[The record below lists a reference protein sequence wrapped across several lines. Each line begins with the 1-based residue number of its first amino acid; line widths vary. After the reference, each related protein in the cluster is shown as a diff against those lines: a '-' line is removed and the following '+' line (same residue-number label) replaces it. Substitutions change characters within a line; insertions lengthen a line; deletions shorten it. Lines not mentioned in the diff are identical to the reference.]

1 MYMFDL
7 DKWQEIFNTIKKH
20 PLRTLLTAFGV
31 FWGIFMLVLLLAAGK
46 GLENGVNQNFS
57 NMAKNTMWVWSGKTI
72 IPYKGMKP
80 GRRVHLKND
89 DYEYLKNEVPEL
101 LYVAPSVN
109 LNGEYTIVYK
119 NITGTFRVEGTV
131 PEINNVR
138 PMTFPD
144 GRFLNQFD
152 IDEKRKVAVVGSRVR
167 ELLFGEENP
176 IGKYFQIRGVY
187 FEVVGSYEVE
197 NVGSSGRDDS
207 EKIFIPLS
215 TLQNTFNQDYI
226 TSFAITPKEGYDPLE
241 VEKKVKTYLAAKYL
255 ISPQDK
261 NAIGG
266 WNSGKETKKITGL
279 FIGVNIFIWGVGIM
293 TIIAGIVGVSNIML
307 IIVKE
312 RTKEIGIRKA
322 LGATP
327 VSIIT
332 LIIQESIFITA
343 LAGYFGLLAGV
354 LLVEFF
360 KDMMKGMDT
369 KNSYFSNPDIDF
381 NVAIIATL
389 ILVVSGALAGLIP
402 AIKAAN
408 INPIEALRAD

>member
-1 MYMFDL
+1 MFDL

-80 GRRVHLKND
+80 GRRILFKNE

-101 LYVAPSVN
+101 RYVAPSVN
-109 LNGEYTIVYK
+109 LNGEYTVNYK
-119 NITGTFRVEGTV
+119 DVTGTFRVEGAV
-131 PEINNVR
+131 PELNSVR

-152 IDEKRKVAVVGSRVR
+152 MDDKRKVAVIGSRVR
-167 ELLFGEENP
+167 ELLFGKENP
-176 IGKYFQIRGVY
+176 MGKYFQIRGVY
-187 FEVVGSYEVE
+187 FQVVGSYEVE
-197 NVGSSGRDDS
+197 NVGGSGRDDS
-207 EKIFIPLS
+207 EKIFIPLV
-215 TLQNTFNQDYI
+215 TLQTTFNQDYI
-226 TSFAITPKEGYDPLE
+226 SSFALTPKDGYDPLE
-241 VEKKVKTYLAAKYL
+241 VEQKVKSYLAAKHL
-255 ISPQDK
+255 ISPLDK
-261 NAIGG
+261 NAVGG
-266 WNSGKETKKITGL
+266 WNSGKETQKITGL

-327 VSIIT
+327 MSIIS

-381 NVAIIATL
+381 NVAIIATV

>member
-1 MYMFDL
+1 MFDL

-57 NMAKNTMWVWSGKTI
+57 SIAKNTMWIYGGKTT

-80 GRRVHLKND
+80 GRRVVFSND
-89 DYEYLKNEVPEL
+89 DYEYLKHEMPEL
-101 LYVAPSVN
+101 LYVAPGAS
-109 LNGEYTIVYK
+109 LNGEYTINYK
-119 NITGTFRVEGTV
+119 DVVGTFKVGGDM
-131 PEINNVR
+131 PETNMVR
-138 PMTFPD
+138 PMKFPI
-144 GRFLNQFD
+144 GRFINQFD
-152 IDEKRKVAVVGSRVR
+152 ADEKRKVAAIGERVR
-167 ELLFGEENP
+167 ELMFGTEDP
-176 IGKYFQIRGVY
+176 IGKYIQIKGVY
-187 FEVVGSYEVE
+187 FEVIGCFEVE
-197 NVGSSGRDDS
+197 NFGGSGRDDS
-207 EKIFIPLS
+207 EKIFIPLT
-215 TLQNTFNQDYI
+215 TLQQTFNLQDKI
-226 TSFAITPKEGYDPLE
+226 SSFAITPKDGYDPLE
-241 VEKKVKTYLAAKYL
+241 IETKVKLYLAAKHI
-255 ISPQDK
+255 ISPKDK
-261 NAIGG
+261 NAVGG
-266 WNSGKETKKITGL
+266 FNSGKETQKINGL
-279 FIGVNIFIWGVGIM
+279 FFGVNIFIWGVGIM

-327 VSIIT
+327 FSIIS

-360 KDMMKGMDT
+360 KDMMKDMDT

-381 NVAIIATL
+381 DVAIISTI
-389 ILVVSGALAGLIP
+389 ILVISGALAGLIP

-408 INPIEALRAD
+408 INPIEALRAE